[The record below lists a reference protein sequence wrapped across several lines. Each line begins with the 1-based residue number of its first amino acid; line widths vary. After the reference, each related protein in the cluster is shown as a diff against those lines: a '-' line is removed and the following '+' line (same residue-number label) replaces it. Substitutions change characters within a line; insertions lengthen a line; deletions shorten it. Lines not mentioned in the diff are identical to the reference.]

1 MKIYIDTANIAQ
13 IKGAL
18 ELGYVAGVTT
28 NPTLISREIGDVK
41 EILKQICQIVDGP
54 VSAEVI
60 ATDSSGMIEEAR
72 ALATIADN
80 IVIKI
85 PMTKEGLKAVK
96 VLSNEA
102 IKTNVTLVFSANQGL
117 LAARAGATYVS
128 PFIGR
133 LDQIG
138 HNGMEVVGEL
148 AEIFDMFGI
157 DCEIIAASIRH
168 PRHVTEAAL
177 AGADIATVP
186 FKVLDDMIGH
196 PMTDIGLE
204 KFIEDWKKS
213 QR

>member
-1 MKIYIDTANIAQ
+1 MKIYIDTANITQ

-28 NPTLISREIGDVK
+28 NPTLISQEIGEEK
-41 EILKQICQIVDGP
+41 EILKQICQIIDGP

-60 ATDSSGMIEEAR
+60 ATDSRGMIEEAR
-72 ALATIADN
+72 DLAKIANN

-102 IKTNVTLVFSANQGL
+102 IRTNVTLVFSANQGL
-117 LAARAGATYVS
+117 LAARAGAAYVS

-138 HNGMEVVGEL
+138 HNGMDVVGEL

>member
-1 MKIYIDTANIAQ
+1 MKIYIDTANLDQ
-13 IKGAL
+13 IKSSL

-28 NPTLISREIGDVK
+28 NPTLISREIGDEK
-41 EILKQICQIVDGP
+41 EILRQICKVVEGP

-60 ATDSSGMIEEAR
+60 ATDSEGMIAEAR
-72 ALATIADN
+72 ELSGIAEN

-96 VLSNEA
+96 ILSEEG

-117 LAARAGATYVS
+117 LAAKAGATYVS

-133 LDQIG
+133 VDQIG
-138 HNGMEVVGEL
+138 HDGMQVVVEL
-148 AEIFDMFGI
+148 AEIFSLFDI
-157 DCEIIAASIRH
+157 NCEIIAASIRH

-177 AGADIATVP
+177 AGADIATIP
-186 FKVLDDMIGH
+186 FKVLDDMLKH
-196 PMTDIGLE
+196 PLTEIGLD
-204 KFIEDWKKS
+204 KFIADWKKS